1 MQDFLLVALLFEHA
15 IGKRWFCEVHL
26 VNLAGQA
33 AVDAHVAVRKIT
45 EARIAER
52 LKGAMRVRA
61 AGELAISTAGGS
73 NRIPWLH
80 TMLIVEKAMQTS
92 VVSDAVPAFAANDR
106 SPVEERFQRILQTKV
121 DDVVAQGFRPV
132 SWSLSIVS

>member
-33 AVDAHVAVRKIT
+33 AVDAHMTVRQLTLDRIT
-45 EARIAER
+45 DR
-52 LKGAMRVRA
+52 LKGAMRIRA

-73 NRIPWLH
+73 NRVPWLH
-80 TMLIVEKAMQTS
+80 TMLIVEKGMQTS
-92 VVSDAVPAFAANDR
+92 VVSDAVPAFAANDHG
-106 SPVEERFQRILQTKV
+106 PIEERFQRFLQNKI
-121 DDVVAQGFRPV
+121 DEVVAQGFRPV